1 MQKIHTPVHPRPTH
15 ALAHPIHG
23 IHRTSPLT
31 RRIGAALGIA
41 TTALV
46 LQTVLPTYALAE
58 ERLPGKG
65 VKVQPVKGTVDEE
78 AFQTLLVA
86 RALERLGYEVL
97 PLKDLE
103 NGTQHVA
110 VSKGDATF
118 TATHWMP
125 LHRAFYENNG
135 GEKAFYRAGT
145 YSKNAVQGY
154 LIDKATAEKY
164 NIQNI
169 TQLKDPKLSAL
180 FDSDG
185 DGKADLT
192 GCNPGWGCELAINK
206 HLKGLDLESHI
217 THRQG
222 NYQALIADTITRFK
236 EGKPILYYVWT
247 PFWVNT
253 VLRPGQ
259 EVVWLEVPNIPN
271 ATGDDDTRLPNGKNY
286 GFQLN
291 QQYILANKEWA
302 EKNPAAAKLFSLMQV
317 SIDDINAQNMRMR
330 QGENSAS
337 DIQRHVDGWIKAHQ
351 KTFDGWIE
359 QARRAQK

>member
-1 MQKIHTPVHPRPTH
+1 MQI
-15 ALAHPIHG
+15 AA
-23 IHRTSPLT
+23 
-31 RRIGAALGIA
+31 AALLA
-41 TTALV
+41 SAAL
-46 LQTVLPTYALAE
+46 LPLKAARAADT
-58 ERLPGKG
+58 LPGKG
-65 VKVQPVKGTVDEE
+65 VTVQPVKGTVDEE
-78 AFQTLLVA
+78 AFQTLLVS
-86 RALERLGYEVL
+86 RALEKLGYKVQ
-97 PLKDLE
+97 PIKDLE

-110 VSKGDATF
+110 VASGDATF

-125 LHRAFYENNG
+125 LHRTFYESNG
-135 GEKAFYRAGT
+135 GDKAYYRAGT

-154 LIDKATAEKY
+154 LIDKATADKY
-164 NIQNI
+164 QIKSI
-169 TQLKDPKLSAL
+169 TQLKDPKLAAL

-206 HLKGLDLESHI
+206 HLKGLELEGRI

-236 EGKPILYYVWT
+236 AGKPILYYVWT

-271 ATGDDDTRLPNGKNY
+271 ASGDDNTELPNGKNY

-291 QQYILANKEWA
+291 QQYILANKQWA
-302 EKNPAAAKLFSLMQV
+302 SKNPAAAKLFSIMQLP
-317 SIDDINAQNMRMR
+317 IADINAQNMRMR
-330 QGENSAS
+330 QGENSMA
-337 DIQRHVDGWIKAHQ
+337 DIKRHVDGWIKAHQ
-351 KTFDGWIE
+351 KTFDDWIA
-359 QARRAQK
+359 QAQAAAPQS

>member
-1 MQKIHTPVHPRPTH
+1 MPHSTHPNPQTTQFKTTQWWTASALLSAMLWSH
-15 ALAHPIHG
+15 ALP
-23 IHRTSPLT
+23 
-31 RRIGAALGIA
+31 AAA
-41 TTALV
+41 AD
-46 LQTVLPTYALAE
+46 QP
-58 ERLPGKG
+58 LPGKG
-65 VKVQPVKGTVDEE
+65 IKVQPIKGTVDEE
-78 AFQTLLVA
+78 AFQTLLVS

-110 VSKGDATF
+110 VASGDATF

-135 GEKAFYRAGT
+135 GDKAFYRAGT
-145 YSKNAVQGY
+145 YSRNAVQGY
-154 LIDKATAEKY
+154 LIDKKTADAY
-164 NIQNI
+164 GITSI

-206 HLKGLDLESHI
+206 HLQGLGLSEHI

-222 NYQALIADTITRFK
+222 NYQALIADSITRYK

-253 VLRPGQ
+253 VLRPGK
-259 EVVWLEVPNIPN
+259 EVTWLEVPNIPN
-271 ATGDDDTRLPNGKNY
+271 ASGDDNTQLPNGKNY

-291 QQYILANKEWA
+291 QQYILANKAWA
-302 EKNPAAAKLFSLMQV
+302 QANPAAAKLFEMMEIPL
-317 SIDDINAQNMRMR
+317 DDINAQNMRMR
-330 QGENSAS
+330 QGANSIA
-337 DIQRHVDGWIKAHQ
+337 DINKHVDGWIQAHQ
-351 KTFDGWIE
+351 KTFDGWVE
-359 QARRAQK
+359 QALAAAKSQ